1 MEQFNDIFS
10 EQKREGRREAMAGE
24 LFFEDVQVGADVP
37 TLVKLPTTRQ
47 LVMWAGASG
56 DFVEIH
62 YDKDYALA
70 NGLPGV
76 IVHGALKAAFL
87 GQLLTDWIG
96 KRGILKELEC
106 RYEGLDFPGE
116 DLTCGGKIVEK
127 RVEGKERLV
136 VCEVWTE
143 NPRGEKTTTGK
154 AVVALPWRG

>member
-1 MEQFNDIFS
+1 
-10 EQKREGRREAMAGE
+10 MAAE
-24 LFFEDVQVGADVP
+24 LSYEDVRVGAALP
-37 TLVKLPTTRQ
+37 ALVKHPSTRQ

-62 YDKDYALA
+62 YDKDWAMA

-76 IVHGALKAAFL
+76 IVHGALKASFL
-87 GQLLTDWIG
+87 GQLLTDWMG
-96 KRGILKELEC
+96 AGGILKELEC

-116 DLTCGGKIVEK
+116 DLTCKGKVVAK
-127 RVEGKERLV
+127 RVEGSELLV

-154 AVVALPWRG
+154 AIVALPSRGGPGRV

>member
-1 MEQFNDIFS
+1 
-10 EQKREGRREAMAGE
+10 MAGE
-24 LFFEDVQVGADVP
+24 LFFEDVHVGADVP
-37 TLVKLPTTRQ
+37 TLVKHPTTRQ

-62 YDKDYALA
+62 YDKDFAMA

-96 KRGILKELEC
+96 ESGVLKDLEC
-106 RYEGLDFPGE
+106 RYQGLDFPGV
-116 DLTCGGKIVEK
+116 DLTCKGKIINKSIE
-127 RVEGKERLV
+127 RKENLV

-143 NPRGEKTTTGK
+143 NAGGEKTTTGR
-154 AVVALPWRG
+154 AVVTLPSRK